1 MIDTGVL
8 IDKTSSYVSY
18 CEEHNKAPTY
28 TGIGNLLGV
37 SGNTI
42 RHIVIG
48 YYKADKP
55 YTTKPHITRCIDN
68 NDFGIIKSIFI

>member
-1 MIDTGVL
+1 M
-8 IDKTSSYVSY
+8 
-18 CEEHNKAPTY
+18 KALDVDY
-28 TGIGNLLGV
+28 DRV
-37 SGNTI
+37 
-42 RHIVIG
+42 VIG